1 MRSFFLIA
9 SAVGAGLAFGRRYL
23 EKGVSSQ
30 KNQAIEAAAIVT
42 RRRIKR
48 HADDFLKRSFR
59 AFAIATGIK
68 LTLLIALWGLAHY
81 GALERQ
87 HFVLS
92 VSVVLGLFL
101 IRDIWVSW
109 PFVRLG
115 LTELARYG
123 WRPKL
128 ALSEVVA
135 GHVFQQV
142 LTEAQAAPAT
152 RTSKIMLMLAG
163 QSREGLE
170 QDIASSVAAIA
181 RNTTW
186 SDLRPFLIS
195 AGIKTGALMALYSV
209 SVFLLLAWAD

>member
-1 MRSFFLIA
+1 MRSIFLIA

-30 KNQAIEAAAIVT
+30 KSQAIEAAAIET

-48 HADDFLKRSFR
+48 HADEFLKNSFR
-59 AFAIATGIK
+59 AFATASAIK
-68 LTLLIALWGLAHY
+68 LTILCALWGVAHF
-81 GALERQ
+81 GLLERPY
-87 HFVLS
+87 FVWS
-92 VSVVLGLFL
+92 VTLVLALFL
-101 IRDIWVSW
+101 VRDIWISW

-115 LTELARYG
+115 VTELSRYG
-123 WRPKL
+123 WRPKR

-142 LTEAQAAPAT
+142 LLEAQSVPTKRTT
-152 RTSKIMLMLAG
+152 RIMLMLAG

-170 QDIASSVAAIA
+170 QEIASSVAAIA

-209 SVFLLLAWAD
+209 SVFLLMV